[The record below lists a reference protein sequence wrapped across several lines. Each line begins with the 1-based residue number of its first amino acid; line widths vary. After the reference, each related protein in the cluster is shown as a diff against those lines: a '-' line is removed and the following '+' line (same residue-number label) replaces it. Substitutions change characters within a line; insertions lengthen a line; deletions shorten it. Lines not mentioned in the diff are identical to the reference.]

1 MSPLLKIRGLS
12 VKYPRP
18 GRQPPMTALDGVDLD
33 VNSGETMGIVGE
45 SGSGKTT
52 LGNVIVGLVRP
63 AAGTVAFDGEHIA
76 AASSR
81 RRRELSRDLQI
92 VFQDPY
98 GSLNP
103 VRTVG
108 QTLEEPLL
116 AHLSLTRR
124 QRGERVTEA
133 LERVG
138 LERADASRYPGS
150 FSGGQRQR
158 IAIARAL
165 MLEPRLVVCDEP
177 VSALDLSVQSQIL
190 NLLRS
195 LQQELGLAMLF
206 ITHDLAVVRYISD
219 RVTVLYRGHV
229 VEHGTTQQVCTQPSD
244 PYTQRLLAAVP
255 SPGRARSRPA
265 RPRGN
270 GGQA

>member
-1 MSPLLKIRGLS
+1 MSGLLEIRGLS
-12 VKYPRP
+12 VQFPRP
-18 GRQPPMTALDGVDLD
+18 RREPPMTALDRVDLH
-33 VNSGETMGIVGE
+33 VEPGETMGIVGE

-52 LGNVIVGLVRP
+52 LGNVVLGLVRP
-63 AAGTVAFDGEHIA
+63 AAGSVVLDGEDITA
-76 AASSR
+76 AGR
-81 RRRELSRDLQI
+81 KRRRELSRDLQI

-103 VRTVG
+103 MRTVV

-124 QRGERVTEA
+124 QRRDRVAEA

-138 LERADASRYPGS
+138 LEREDATRYPGS

-165 MLEPRLVVCDEP
+165 MLEPKLVVCDEA
-177 VSALDLSVQSQIL
+177 VSALDLSIQAQIL

-195 LQQELGLAMLF
+195 LQQELGLTLLF
-206 ITHDLAVVRYISD
+206 ITHDLAVVRYVSD

-229 VEHGTTQQVCTQPSD
+229 VEHGPAEQVCTRPSD
-244 PYTQRLLAAVP
+244 PYTKRLLAAAP
-255 SPGRARSRPA
+255 SPGRP
-265 RPRGN
+265 RPRPTGSSEQ
-270 GGQA
+270 GVQV

>member
-1 MSPLLKIRGLS
+1 VSRLLEIRGVS
-12 VKYPRP
+12 VRYARP
-18 GRQPPMTALDGVDLD
+18 GRRPPITALDGVDMD
-33 VNSGETMGIVGE
+33 VNAGETMGIVGE

-52 LGNVIVGLVRP
+52 LGNVILGLVHP
-63 AAGTVAFDGEHIA
+63 TDGSVLLDGEDITSA
-76 AASSR
+76 GQKR
-81 RRRELSRDLQI
+81 RHELSRDLQI

-103 VRTVG
+103 MRTVA

-124 QRGERVTEA
+124 QRHDWVADA

-165 MLEPRLVVCDEP
+165 MLEPKLVICDEA
-177 VSALDLSVQSQIL
+177 VSALDLSVQAQVL

-195 LQQELGLAMLF
+195 LQQDLGITLLF
-206 ITHDLAVVRYISD
+206 ITHDLAVVRYICD
-219 RVTVLYRGHV
+219 QVTVLYQGHV
-229 VEHGTTQQVCTQPSD
+229 VEQGTAEQVCTHPSD
-244 PYTQRLLAAVP
+244 PYTRRLLAAVP
-255 SPGRARSRPA
+255 RFT
-265 RPRGN
+265 
-270 GGQA
+270 

>member
-1 MSPLLKIRGLS
+1 VSRLLEIRGLS
-12 VKYPRP
+12 VRYPRP
-18 GRQPPMTALDGVDLD
+18 GRRPPITALDGVDLD
-33 VNSGETMGIVGE
+33 VSAGETVGIVGE

-52 LGNVIVGLVRP
+52 LGNVILGLVRP
-63 AAGTVAFDGEHIA
+63 ADGSVLLDGEDITTA
-76 AASSR
+76 GPK

-103 VRTVG
+103 MRTVA

-116 AHLSLTRR
+116 AHLSVTRR
-124 QRGERVTEA
+124 QRLDRVADA

-165 MLEPRLVVCDEP
+165 MLEPKLVVCDEA
-177 VSALDLSVQSQIL
+177 VSALDLSVQAQVL

-195 LQQELGLAMLF
+195 LQQELGLTLLF
-206 ITHDLAVVRYISD
+206 ITHDLAVVRYICDQVS
-219 RVTVLYRGHV
+219 VLYRGHV
-229 VEHGTTQQVCTQPSD
+229 VEQGTAEQVCTHPSD
-244 PYTQRLLAAVP
+244 PYTKRLLAAVP
-255 SPGRARSRPA
+255 RFIKEAS
-265 RPRGN
+265 
-270 GGQA
+270 

>member
-1 MSPLLKIRGLS
+1 VSGLLQVRGLS
-12 VKYPRP
+12 VRYPRP
-18 GRQPPMTALDGVDLD
+18 GRVHGRQWAMTALDGVDLD
-33 VNSGETMGIVGE
+33 VDPGETMGIVGE

-52 LGNVIVGLVRP
+52 LGNVILGLVHP
-63 AAGTVAFDGEHIA
+63 AVGSVVLDGEDITA
-76 AASSR
+76 PSQK

-103 VRTVG
+103 MRTVA

-124 QRGERVTEA
+124 QRQERVADA
-133 LERVG
+133 LDRVG
-138 LERADASRYPGS
+138 LDREDGGRYPGS

-165 MLEPRLVVCDEP
+165 MLEPKLVVCDEA
-177 VSALDLSVQSQIL
+177 VSALDLSVQAQVL

-195 LQQELGLAMLF
+195 LQHELGITLLF
-206 ITHDLAVVRYISD
+206 ITHDLSVVRYICD
-219 RVTVLYRGHV
+219 RVTVLCRGHV
-229 VEHGTTQQVCTQPSD
+229 VEQGTAEQVCTLPSD
-244 PYTQRLLAAVP
+244 PYTKRLLAAVP
-255 SPGRARSRPA
+255 RFTVPPTREVL
-265 RPRGN
+265 
-270 GGQA
+270 

>member
-1 MSPLLKIRGLS
+1 MSGLLEVRGLS
-12 VKYPRP
+12 VRYPRP
-18 GRQPPMTALDGVDLD
+18 GRRPPMAALDGVDLHVD
-33 VNSGETMGIVGE
+33 AGQTMGIVGE

-52 LGNVIVGLVRP
+52 LGNVILGLTHP
-63 AAGTVAFDGEHIA
+63 AAGSVVLDGEDITSA
-76 AASSR
+76 GAK

-103 VRTVG
+103 MRTIA

-116 AHLSLTRR
+116 AHLSLNRR
-124 QRGERVTEA
+124 QRQVRVADA

-138 LERADASRYPGS
+138 LDRADAGRYPGS

-165 MLEPRLVVCDEP
+165 MLEPKLVVCDEA
-177 VSALDLSVQSQIL
+177 VSALDLSVQAQVL

-195 LQQELGLAMLF
+195 LQQDLGITLLF
-206 ITHDLAVVRYISD
+206 ITHDLAVVRYICD

-229 VEHGTTQQVCTQPSD
+229 VESGTAEQVCTHPSD
-244 PYTQRLLAAVP
+244 PYTRRLLAAT
-255 SPGRARSRPA
+255 
-265 RPRGN
+265 PRFSEETS
-270 GGQA
+270 

>member
-1 MSPLLKIRGLS
+1 MSRLLEIRGLS
-12 VKYPRP
+12 VRYPRP
-18 GRQPPMTALDGVDLD
+18 GRRPPTTALDGVDLD
-33 VNSGETMGIVGE
+33 LDSGETMGLVGE
-45 SGSGKTT
+45 SGSGKTS
-52 LGNVIVGLVRP
+52 LGNVILGLVHP
-63 AAGTVAFDGEHIA
+63 ATGSVVLDGEDITTA
-76 AASSR
+76 GPR

-103 VRTVG
+103 MRTVA

-124 QRGERVTEA
+124 ERQDRVADA

-138 LERADASRYPGS
+138 LEREDAGRYPGS

-165 MLEPRLVVCDEP
+165 MLGPKLVVCDEP
-177 VSALDLSVQSQIL
+177 VSALDVSVQAQIL

-195 LQQELGLAMLF
+195 LQQELGVTLLF
-206 ITHDLAVVRYISD
+206 ITHDLAVVRYMCD

-229 VEHGTTQQVCTQPSD
+229 VECGAAEQVCSDPRD
-244 PYTQRLLAAVP
+244 PYTKRLLAAVP
-255 SPGRARSRPA
+255 RLTQEVA
-265 RPRGN
+265 
-270 GGQA
+270 

>member
-1 MSPLLKIRGLS
+1 VSRLLEIRGLS
-12 VKYPRP
+12 VQYPRP
-18 GRQPPMTALDGVDLD
+18 GRQPPMTALDRVDLD
-33 VNSGETMGIVGE
+33 VEPGETMGIVGE

-52 LGNVIVGLVRP
+52 LGNVVLGLVRP
-63 AAGTVAFDGEHIA
+63 AAGSVVLDGEDITA
-76 AASSR
+76 ADR
-81 RRRELSRDLQI
+81 KRRRELSRDLQI

-103 VRTVG
+103 MRTVA

-124 QRGERVTEA
+124 QRRDRVAEA

-138 LERADASRYPGS
+138 LEGEDATRYPGS

-165 MLEPRLVVCDEP
+165 MLEPKLVVCDEA
-177 VSALDLSVQSQIL
+177 VSALDLSIQAQIL

-195 LQQELGLAMLF
+195 LQRELGLTLLF
-206 ITHDLAVVRYISD
+206 ITHDLAVVRYVSD

-229 VEHGTTQQVCTQPSD
+229 VEHGTAEQVCTRPSD
-244 PYTQRLLAAVP
+244 PYTERLLAAAP
-255 SPGRARSRPA
+255 SPGRPRPRPA
-265 RPRGN
+265 GSPEQGVHE
-270 GGQA
+270 

>member
-1 MSPLLKIRGLS
+1 MSGLLELRGLS
-12 VKYPRP
+12 VRYPRP
-18 GRQPPMTALDGVDLD
+18 GRRPAMTALDRVDLD
-33 VNSGETMGIVGE
+33 VDAGETMGIVGE

-52 LGNVIVGLVRP
+52 IGNVILGMVRP
-63 AAGTVAFDGEHIA
+63 AAGSVVLDGEDITTA
-76 AASSR
+76 GQK

-103 VRTVG
+103 MRTVA

-124 QRGERVTEA
+124 ERRDRVADA

-138 LERADASRYPGS
+138 LERADAGRYPGS

-158 IAIARAL
+158 LAIARAL
-165 MLEPRLVVCDEP
+165 MLEPKLLVCDEA
-177 VSALDLSVQSQIL
+177 VSALDLSVQAQIL

-195 LQQELGLAMLF
+195 LQQELGITLLF

-219 RVTVLYRGHV
+219 RVTVLFQGHV
-229 VEHGTTQQVCTQPSD
+229 VEHGTAEQVCTRPSD
-244 PYTQRLLAAVP
+244 PYTKRLLAA
-255 SPGRARSRPA
+255 A
-265 RPRGN
+265 PRFTKEVS
-270 GGQA
+270 

>member
-1 MSPLLKIRGLS
+1 VSRLLEIRGLS

-18 GRQPPMTALDGVDLD
+18 GRLPSVTALDGIDLD
-33 VNSGETMGIVGE
+33 VESGETMGIVGE

-52 LGNVIVGLVRP
+52 LGNVILGLVRP
-63 AAGTVAFDGEHIA
+63 AAGTVMLDGEDIGTA
-76 AASSR
+76 GPR

-103 VRTVG
+103 MRTVG

-124 QRGERVTEA
+124 ERRDRVAGA

-138 LERADASRYPGS
+138 LEREDARRYPGS

-165 MLEPRLVVCDEP
+165 MLEPKLVVCDEP
-177 VSALDLSVQSQIL
+177 VSALDLSIQSQIL

-195 LQQELGLAMLF
+195 VQRELGLTLLF

-219 RVTVLYRGHV
+219 RVTVLYQGHV
-229 VEHGTTQQVCTQPSD
+229 VEHGTTQRVCTRPSD
-244 PYTQRLLAAVP
+244 PYTTRLLAAAP
-255 SPGRARSRPA
+255 SPGRAVARPA
-265 RPRGN
+265 PSLGN
-270 GGQA
+270 GGPP

>member
-1 MSPLLKIRGLS
+1 VSRLLEIRGLS
-12 VKYPRP
+12 VRYPRP
-18 GRQPPMTALDGVDLD
+18 GRQPPTTALDGVDLD
-33 VNSGETMGIVGE
+33 VDSGETMGIVGE

-52 LGNVIVGLVRP
+52 LGNVILGLVHP
-63 AAGTVAFDGEHIA
+63 AAGSVVLDGEDITTA
-76 AASSR
+76 APK

-103 VRTVG
+103 MRTVA

-124 QRGERVTEA
+124 QRQDRVADA

-138 LERADASRYPGS
+138 LEREAASRYPGS

-165 MLEPRLVVCDEP
+165 MLEPKLVVCDEA
-177 VSALDLSVQSQIL
+177 VSALDLSVQAQVL

-195 LQQELGLAMLF
+195 LQQELGITLLF
-206 ITHDLAVVRYISD
+206 ITHDLAVVRYIAN

-229 VEHGTTQQVCTQPSD
+229 VEHGTAEQVCAHPSD
-244 PYTQRLLAAVP
+244 PYTKRLLAAVP
-255 SPGRARSRPA
+255 RFTKELS
-265 RPRGN
+265 
-270 GGQA
+270 

>member
-1 MSPLLKIRGLS
+1 ML
-12 VKYPRP
+12 
-18 GRQPPMTALDGVDLD
+18 TALDRVDLD
-33 VNSGETMGIVGE
+33 VDSGETMGIVGE

-52 LGNVIVGLVRP
+52 LVNVILGLVHP
-63 AAGTVAFDGEHIA
+63 AAGSVVLDGEDITTA
-76 AASSR
+76 GPQ

-103 VRTVG
+103 MRTVA
-108 QTLEEPLL
+108 QTLEEPLV

-124 QRGERVTEA
+124 QRLDRVADA

-138 LERADASRYPGS
+138 LEREDAGRYPGS

-165 MLEPRLVVCDEP
+165 MLEPKLVVCDEA
-177 VSALDLSVQSQIL
+177 VSALDLSVQAQVL

-195 LQQELGLAMLF
+195 LQQELGITLLF
-206 ITHDLAVVRYISD
+206 ITHDLAVVRYLCD
-219 RVTVLYRGHV
+219 RVTVLYQGHV
-229 VEHGTTQQVCTQPSD
+229 VERGTAEQVCTHPGD
-244 PYTQRLLAAVP
+244 PYTRRLLAAVP
-255 SPGRARSRPA
+255 RFTTEGS
-265 RPRGN
+265 
-270 GGQA
+270 

>member
-1 MSPLLKIRGLS
+1 
-12 VKYPRP
+12 
-18 GRQPPMTALDGVDLD
+18 MTALDGVNLD
-33 VNSGETMGIVGE
+33 VGPGETMGIVGE

-52 LGNVIVGLVRP
+52 LGNVILGLVRP
-63 AAGTVAFDGEHIA
+63 AAGSVLLDGEEIT
-76 AASSR
+76 AASPK

-103 VRTVG
+103 MRTVA

-116 AHLSLTRR
+116 AHLSLTSR
-124 QRGERVTEA
+124 QRRDRVAGA

-138 LERADASRYPGS
+138 LERADARRYPGS

-165 MLEPRLVVCDEP
+165 MLQPKLVVCDEA
-177 VSALDLSVQSQIL
+177 VSSLDLSVQAQVL

-195 LQQELGLAMLF
+195 LQQELGITLLF
-206 ITHDLAVVRYISD
+206 ITHDLAVVRYICD

-229 VEHGTTQQVCTQPSD
+229 VEHGPAEQVCTHPGD
-244 PYTQRLLAAVP
+244 PYTKRLLAAVP
-255 SPGRARSRPA
+255 RLT
-265 RPRGN
+265 
-270 GGQA
+270 QEVT

>member
-1 MSPLLKIRGLS
+1 MSGLLEVRGLS
-12 VKYPRP
+12 VRYPQP
-18 GRQPPMTALDGVDLD
+18 GRRRPLTALDGVDLT
-33 VNSGETMGIVGE
+33 VEAGVTMGIVGE

-52 LGNVIVGLVRP
+52 VGHVILGLVRP
-63 AAGTVAFDGEHIA
+63 DSGSVVLDGEDITAAGP
-76 AASSR
+76 R

-103 VRTVG
+103 MRTVA

-124 QRGERVTEA
+124 QRQDRVAGA

-138 LERADASRYPGS
+138 LERADAGRYPGS

-165 MLEPRLVVCDEP
+165 MLEPKLVVCDEA
-177 VSALDLSVQSQIL
+177 VSALDLSVQAQVL

-195 LQQELGLAMLF
+195 RQQELGLTLLF
-206 ITHDLAVVRYISD
+206 ITHDLAVVRYICD
-219 RVTVLYRGHV
+219 QVTVLYRGRV
-229 VEHGTTQQVCTQPSD
+229 VEHGTAEQVCTAPSD
-244 PYTQRLLAAVP
+244 PYAKRLLAAVP
-255 SPGRARSRPA
+255 RFTQEAS
-265 RPRGN
+265 
-270 GGQA
+270 

>member
-1 MSPLLKIRGLS
+1 VTTLLKIRGLS
-12 VKYPRP
+12 VRYPRP
-18 GRQPPMTALDGVDLD
+18 GRRPPMIALDGVDLD
-33 VNSGETMGIVGE
+33 VESGKTMGLVGE

-52 LGNVIVGLVRP
+52 LANVILGLVHP
-63 AAGTVAFDGEHIA
+63 AAGSVVLDGEDITA
-76 AASSR
+76 AGPR

-103 VRTVG
+103 MRTVA
-108 QTLEEPLL
+108 QTLEEPLQ

-124 QRGERVTEA
+124 QRQDRVAEA

-138 LERADASRYPGS
+138 LEREDGSRYPGS

-165 MLEPRLVVCDEP
+165 MLGPKLVVCDEP
-177 VSALDLSVQSQIL
+177 VSALDVSVQAQVL

-195 LQQELGLAMLF
+195 LQQELGITLLF
-206 ITHDLAVVRYISD
+206 ITHDLAVVRYICD
-219 RVTVLYRGHV
+219 RVSVLYQGHV
-229 VEHGTTQQVCTQPSD
+229 VERGTAAQVWAHPAD

-255 SPGRARSRPA
+255 RFYPRST
-265 RPRGN
+265 
-270 GGQA
+270 QEVS

>member
-1 MSPLLKIRGLS
+1 VNILLEIRGLS
-12 VKYPRP
+12 VRYPRP
-18 GRQPPMTALDGVDLD
+18 GRRPPMTALDGVDLD
-33 VNSGETMGIVGE
+33 VDSGETMGLVGE

-52 LGNVIVGLVRP
+52 LANVILGLVHP
-63 AAGTVAFDGEHIA
+63 AAGSVVLDGEDITT
-76 AASSR
+76 SGQR

-103 VRTVG
+103 MRTVA

-124 QRGERVTEA
+124 QRQDRVADA

-138 LERADASRYPGS
+138 LEREDASRYPGS

-165 MLEPRLVVCDEP
+165 MLGPKLVVCDEP
-177 VSALDLSVQSQIL
+177 VSALDVSVQAQVL

-195 LQQELGLAMLF
+195 LQQELGITLLF
-206 ITHDLAVVRYISD
+206 ITHDLAVVRYICD
-219 RVTVLYRGHV
+219 RVAVLYRGHV
-229 VEHGTTQQVCTQPSD
+229 VEHGAAGQVCANPSD
-244 PYTQRLLAAVP
+244 PYTKRLLAA
-255 SPGRARSRPA
+255 A
-265 RPRGN
+265 PRF
-270 GGQA
+270 AKEVS

>member
-1 MSPLLKIRGLS
+1 VSRLLEIRGLS
-12 VKYPRP
+12 VRYPRP
-18 GRQPPMTALDGVDLD
+18 GRKPPMIALDGVDLD
-33 VNSGETMGIVGE
+33 VDAGETMGIVGE

-52 LGNVIVGLVRP
+52 LGNVILGLVHP
-63 AAGTVAFDGEHIA
+63 AAGSVTLDGEDITTARHK
-76 AASSR
+76 

-103 VRTVG
+103 MRTVA

-116 AHLSLTRR
+116 AHLSLARR
-124 QRGERVTEA
+124 QRQDRVAEA

-138 LERADASRYPGS
+138 LTRKDASRYPGS

-165 MLEPRLVVCDEP
+165 MLEPKLVVCDEA
-177 VSALDLSVQSQIL
+177 VSALDLSVQAQIL

-195 LQQELGLAMLF
+195 LQRELGITLLF

-229 VEHGTTQQVCTQPSD
+229 VEHGTAGHVCTQPSD
-244 PYTQRLLAAVP
+244 PYTRRLLAA
-255 SPGRARSRPA
+255 A
-265 RPRGN
+265 PRFTKEVS
-270 GGQA
+270 

>member
-1 MSPLLKIRGLS
+1 MSRLLEIRSLS
-12 VKYPRP
+12 VRYPRP
-18 GRQPPMTALDGVDLD
+18 GRQPPMTALDRVDLD
-33 VNSGETMGIVGE
+33 VDSGETMGIVGE

-52 LGNVIVGLVRP
+52 LGNVLLGLVHP
-63 AAGTVAFDGEHIA
+63 AAGSVVLDGEDISTA
-76 AASSR
+76 GPKR
-81 RRRELSRDLQI
+81 RRMLSRDMQI

-103 VRTVG
+103 MRTVA

-124 QRGERVTEA
+124 QRHGRVADA

-138 LERADASRYPGS
+138 LEREDARRYPGS

-165 MLEPRLVVCDEP
+165 MLEPKLVVCDEA
-177 VSALDLSVQSQIL
+177 VSALDLSVQAQVL

-195 LQQELGLAMLF
+195 LQQELGLTLLF
-206 ITHDLAVVRYISD
+206 ITHDLAVVRHISD
-219 RVTVLYRGHV
+219 RVTVLYQGHV
-229 VEHGTTQQVCTQPSD
+229 VEQGTAEQVCTHPSD
-244 PYTQRLLAAVP
+244 PYTKRLLAAAP
-255 SPGRARSRPA
+255 RFAREVS
-265 RPRGN
+265 
-270 GGQA
+270 

>member
-1 MSPLLKIRGLS
+1 VSSLLEIRGLS
-12 VKYPRP
+12 VRYPRP
-18 GRQPPMTALDGVDLD
+18 GRQPSLTALDGIDLD
-33 VNSGETMGIVGE
+33 VEPGEIMGIVGE

-52 LGNVIVGLVRP
+52 LGNVVLGLVRP
-63 AAGTVAFDGEHIA
+63 SAGTVVLDGEDISTA
-76 AASSR
+76 GPR

-108 QTLEEPLL
+108 QTLDEPLL
-116 AHLSLTRR
+116 AHLPLTRR
-124 QRGERVTEA
+124 ERHDRVAAA

-165 MLEPRLVVCDEP
+165 MLEPKLVVCDEP
-177 VSALDLSVQSQIL
+177 VSSLDLSIQSQIL

-195 LQQELGLAMLF
+195 LQRELGLTLLF
-206 ITHDLAVVRYISD
+206 ITHDLSVVRYISD

-229 VEHGTTQQVCTQPSD
+229 VEHGTTERVCTRPRD
-244 PYTQRLLAAVP
+244 PYTIRLLAAAP
-255 SPGRARSRPA
+255 SPSRARTEPGRPLA
-265 RPRGN
+265 N
-270 GGQA
+270 GGPA

>member
-1 MSPLLKIRGLS
+1 MNSLLEIRGLT
-12 VKYPRP
+12 VEYPRR
-18 GRQPPMTALDGVDLD
+18 GHQPPLVALDRVDLD
-33 VNSGETMGIVGE
+33 VRTGETMGVVGE

-52 LGNVIVGLVRP
+52 LGNVILGLVRP
-63 AAGTVAFDGEHIA
+63 AAGSVTLDGEEIA
-76 AASSR
+76 AAGPR

-103 VRTVG
+103 MRTVA

-124 QRGERVTEA
+124 QRRDRVAGA

-138 LERADASRYPGS
+138 LDRGDAGRYPGS

-165 MLEPRLVVCDEP
+165 MLEPKLVVCDEA
-177 VSALDLSVQSQIL
+177 VSALDLSIQSQIL

-195 LQQELGLAMLF
+195 LQRELDLALLF

-229 VEHGTTQQVCTQPSD
+229 VEQGTAAQVCANPAD
-244 PYTQRLLAAVP
+244 PYTRRLLAAAP
-255 SPGRARSRPA
+255 SPARARSRPA
-265 RPRGN
+265 GPPGH
-270 GGQA
+270 GVPA

>member
-1 MSPLLKIRGLS
+1 VSRLLEIRGLS
-12 VKYPRP
+12 VRYPRP
-18 GRQPPMTALDGVDLD
+18 GRLPSVTALEGVNLD
-33 VNSGETMGIVGE
+33 VDSGETMGIVGE

-52 LGNVIVGLVRP
+52 LGNVILGLVRP
-63 AAGTVAFDGEHIA
+63 TAGWVALGGEDITT
-76 AASSR
+76 ASPG

-103 VRTVG
+103 MRTVA

-124 QRGERVTEA
+124 QRQDRVADA

-138 LERADASRYPGS
+138 MERQDASRYPGS

-165 MLEPRLVVCDEP
+165 MLEPKLVVCDEA
-177 VSALDLSVQSQIL
+177 VSALDLSVQAQVL

-195 LQQELGLAMLF
+195 LQQELGITLLF
-206 ITHDLAVVRYISD
+206 ITHDLAVVRYICD

-229 VEHGTTQQVCTQPSD
+229 LEHGTAEQVCAHPSD
-244 PYTQRLLAAVP
+244 PYTKRLLAAVP
-255 SPGRARSRPA
+255 RFTQEVS
-265 RPRGN
+265 
-270 GGQA
+270 